1 MKKLKLTVFLLFVW
15 GMLYAQIRDEAN
27 NGISHKVTHQ
37 EGDFYIGTGFLHY
50 NSSPNYSSGKAFLLN
65 GRVFV
70 SKRFSFDGDIVFG
83 REYMHMGVGVIG
95 LAFAFAGNILG
106 DSVSDWGLP
115 AILLLLAAEHFAY
128 HIPVSKNFE
137 IAPHVGVLR
146 YIKTKNYATPE
157 HETLRMNG
165 FVAGVEF
172 NCYLDRFLL
181 SPFAEYSHS
190 YENRFQSFQLGLYL
204 GYNWFSK

>member
-1 MKKLKLTVFLLFVW
+1 MKNLYLTIFLLFLG
-15 GMLYAQIRDEAN
+15 GMLYAQIRDESVN
-27 NGISHKVTHQ
+27 EIPDRITHQ
-37 EGDFYIGTGFLHY
+37 EGDFYIGTGFLY
-50 NSSPNYSSGKAFLLN
+50 NTNSPDYPSGTAFLLN

-83 REYMHMGVGVIG
+83 REYMHMGVGIIG

-115 AILLLLAAEHFAY
+115 AIMILLAAEHFAY

-137 IAPHVGVLR
+137 IAPHIGLLR

-157 HETLRMNG
+157 HDTLRMNG

-172 NCYLDRFLL
+172 NCYFYRFLL
-181 SPFAEYSHS
+181 SPFVEYSHS
-190 YENRFQSFQLGLYL
+190 YENRFQSFQVGLYL
-204 GYNWFSK
+204 GYNWYRN